1 MAFSNFLK
9 NFIEL
14 NFTEKQCLNLRKFKT
29 PMLKKYIPN
38 LLTLLNLLSGTI
50 AVYFAVKEALVIAAG
65 FVFLGIF
72 FDFFDGFAAR
82 LLKVQGELGKQLD
95 SLADVVTSGV
105 VPGIV
110 LFQLISRSVENITWG
125 NAVKSVLQ
133 TGNEH
138 YFTSSFFISLIG
150 LLFTLGAAYRLAKF
164 NIDERQTSSFIGL
177 PTPAAA
183 LVVLS
188 LPLILTYSAN
198 EFASAIIQ
206 NVWFLIGLS
215 MLLCYLMNAEI
226 ALFSLKFKDYSWK
239 KNKSKYLFIIF
250 TAILSAVF
258 QFIAIPLVIML
269 YVLLSTIE
277 YRTLKN

>member
-1 MAFSNFLK
+1 
-9 NFIEL
+9 
-14 NFTEKQCLNLRKFKT
+14 
-29 PMLKKYIPN
+29 MLKKYIPN

-50 AVYFAVKEALVIAAG
+50 AVYFAVKEAFIIAAF

-82 LLKVQGELGKQLD
+82 LLKTQGELGKQLD

-110 LFQLISRSVENITWG
+110 LLQLISNSIENKSWE
-125 NAVKSVLQ
+125 NAANSVLI

-138 YFTSSFFISLIG
+138 YFTSTFFISLIG
-150 LLFTLGAAYRLAKF
+150 LFFTLGAAYRLAKF
-164 NIDERQTSSFIGL
+164 NIDERQTNSFIGL

-188 LPLILTYSAN
+188 LPLILNFSGN
-198 EFASAIIQ
+198 EFATAIIQ
-206 NVWFLIGLS
+206 NVWFLVGVT
-215 MLLCYLMNAEI
+215 LLLTYLMNAEI
-226 ALFSLKFKDYSWK
+226 PLFSLKFKDYSWK
-239 KNKSKYLFIIF
+239 KNKIKYLFIIL
-250 TAILSAVF
+250 TAILSALF
-258 QFIAIPLVIML
+258 QFIAIPLVILL

-277 YRTLKN
+277 NKQLKKSY

>member
-1 MAFSNFLK
+1 
-9 NFIEL
+9 
-14 NFTEKQCLNLRKFKT
+14 
-29 PMLKKYIPN
+29 MLKKYIPN

-50 AVYFAVKEALVIAAG
+50 AVYFAVKEALVLAAG

-110 LFQLISRSVENITWG
+110 LFQLISKSVENETWE
-125 NAVKSVLQ
+125 NAVNSVLKS
-133 TGNEH
+133 GNEH
-138 YFTSSFFISLIG
+138 PFTVSFFISLIG
-150 LLFTLGAAYRLAKF
+150 FLFTLGAAYRLAKF

-188 LPLILTYSAN
+188 LPLILTYGAN

-226 ALFSLKFKDYSWK
+226 ALFSLKFKDYRWK
-239 KNKSKYLFIIF
+239 KNKIKYLFIIL

-258 QFIAIPLVIML
+258 QFIAIPLVIFL
-269 YVLLSTIE
+269 YVLMSTIE
-277 YRTLKN
+277 NRSLKNSH

>member
-1 MAFSNFLK
+1 MK
-9 NFIEL
+9 
-14 NFTEKQCLNLRKFKT
+14 
-29 PMLKKYIPN
+29 LKKYIPN

-72 FDFFDGFAAR
+72 FDFFDGFSAR

-110 LFQLISRSVENITWG
+110 LFQLISKSVENETWE
-125 NAVKSVLQ
+125 NAVKSVLKI
-133 TGNEH
+133 GNEH

-150 LLFTLGAAYRLAKF
+150 LLVTMGAAYRLAKF

-188 LPLILTYSAN
+188 LPLILDYSGN
-198 EFASAIIQ
+198 ELVSSLIQ
-206 NVWFLIGLS
+206 NVWFLVGLAI
-215 MLLCYLMNAEI
+215 LLCYLMNAEI
-226 ALFSLKFKDYSWK
+226 PLFSLKFKDYSWK
-239 KNKSKYLFIIF
+239 KNKTKYLFIIL
-250 TAILSAVF
+250 TAILSAIF
-258 QFIAIPLVIML
+258 QFIAIPLVILL
-269 YVLLSTIE
+269 YVLMSIIE
-277 YRTLKN
+277 NKLFKN

>member
-1 MAFSNFLK
+1 MK
-9 NFIEL
+9 
-14 NFTEKQCLNLRKFKT
+14 
-29 PMLKKYIPN
+29 LKKYIPN

-50 AVYFAVKEALVIAAG
+50 GVYFAVKEELVIAAC

-82 LLKVQGELGKQLD
+82 MLKVQGELGKQLD

-110 LFQLISRSVENITWG
+110 LFQLISKSVENETLE
-125 NAVKSVLQ
+125 NAVSSVLKI
-133 TGNEH
+133 GNEH

-150 LLFTLGAAYRLAKF
+150 LLVTMGAAYRLAKF

-188 LPLILTYSAN
+188 LPLILAYSGN
-198 EFASAIIQ
+198 EFAAGIIQ

-226 ALFSLKFKDYSWK
+226 PLFSLKFKDYSWK
-239 KNKSKYLFIIF
+239 KNKIKYLFIIL
-250 TAILSAVF
+250 TAILSALF
-258 QFIAIPLVIML
+258 QFIAIPLVILL
-269 YVLLSTIE
+269 YVLMSTIE
-277 YRTLKN
+277 NKLIKN